1 MIFRF
6 PDIGEG
12 LEEGTIHEI
21 YVQEGQAVKAGD
33 LLVSMETDKVTA
45 DIPSPRTGIVLKI
58 FGKPGDVIHVG
69 EPLAEIKVEGEDEGL
84 SPAEMASGHLME
96 EEDMYE
102 LDSSFNGS
110 INQSVKGVTT
120 DNSASQSNASNPDEE
135 VAGVVGTLESAGNEG
150 VMAASEEKTITR
162 HAPLPASPE
171 REYLPSGRKVFATP
185 HVRSIAREMGIDIRS
200 INGTGQGGRITRDD
214 LEKVA
219 VSSSPAE
226 KTWMAQLWDADDVTY
241 EPLTQLRKTIARNM
255 LNSKHNAAHIT
266 IVEEVEISELISI
279 RNKYKQKYAERNAKL
294 TYLPFIVKATVLAL
308 KQHRIMNAQ
317 MDLENNRMIYKNQYN
332 IGIAM
337 DTPEGLVVPVI
348 RNADKLSLFEIAQL
362 ISVFADKARERKLT
376 LDDMKGGTFTISNF
390 GSIAGIFGTPV
401 INYPQV
407 GILGIGR
414 IMEQPVVKNHQVV
427 VGNVLGL
434 SLSVDHR
441 VVDGGDTARFMKQ
454 IIDHLADPISL
465 MME

>member
-21 YVQEGQAVKAGD
+21 YVQEGQSVKAGD

-69 EPLAEIKVEGEDEGL
+69 EPLAEIQVEGEADVL
-84 SPAEMASGHLME
+84 TPAEMASGHLLDDDE
-96 EEDMYE
+96 MYTSDAE
-102 LDSSFNGS
+102 SSLN
-110 INQSVKGVTT
+110 N
-120 DNSASQSNASNPDEE
+120 DEE

-150 VMAASEEKTITR
+150 VMAASDENTATKSGKLSEAGNPGTSVGNNR
-162 HAPLPASPE
+162 HSPLPASHE

-185 HVRSIAREMGIDIRS
+185 HVRSIAREMGIDIRK
-200 INGTGQGGRITRDD
+200 ITGTGQGGRITRDD
-214 LEKVA
+214 LEKA
-219 VSSSPAE
+219 ALSSSPAE
-226 KTWMAQLWDADDVTY
+226 KTWMAQLWDADDVSY

-255 LNSKHNAAHIT
+255 LNSKHNAAHVT
-266 IVEEVEISELISI
+266 IVEEVEISELIAI
-279 RNKYKQKYAERNAKL
+279 RNKYKQKYAERNTKL
-294 TYLPFIVKATVLAL
+294 TYLPFVVKATVLAL

-348 RNADKLSLFEIAQL
+348 RNADQLSLFEIAQQ
-362 ISVFADKARERKLT
+362 ISLFAEKARDRKLT

-407 GILGIGR
+407 GILGVGR
-414 IMEQPVVKNHQVV
+414 ITEQPVVKNHQVV
-427 VGNVLGL
+427 AGNVLGL

-454 IIDHLADPISL
+454 IIDHLADPVSL
-465 MME
+465 LME

>member
-69 EPLAEIKVEGEDEGL
+69 EPLAEIQVEGEAGTL
-84 SPAEMASGHLME
+84 TAAEMASGHL
-96 EEDMYE
+96 
-102 LDSSFNGS
+102 LDDDDVYTSETEAAPN
-110 INQSVKGVTT
+110 
-120 DNSASQSNASNPDEE
+120 DEEE

-150 VMAASEEKTITR
+150 VMAASDENAATTGSKPADAGKSAATGRPDR
-162 HAPLPASPE
+162 HAPLPASHE

-185 HVRSIAREMGIDIRS
+185 HVRSIAREMGIDIRK

-214 LEKVA
+214 LEKA
-219 VSSSPAE
+219 ALGSSPAE

-255 LNSKHNAAHIT
+255 LNSKHNAAHVT
-266 IVEEVEISELISI
+266 IVEEVEISELIAI
-279 RNKYKQKYAERNAKL
+279 RNKYKHKYAERNAKL

-348 RNADKLSLFEIAQL
+348 RNADKLSLFEIALQ
-362 ISVFADKARERKLT
+362 ISAFADKARDRKLT

-407 GILGIGR
+407 GILGVGR
-414 IMEQPVVKNHQVV
+414 ITEQAVVKNHQVV

>member
-1 MIFRF
+1 MLFRF

-21 YVQEGQAVKAGD
+21 YVKEGQAVKAGD

-69 EPLAEIKVEGEDEGL
+69 EPLAEIQVEGEAEVL
-84 SPAEMASGHLME
+84 TPAEMASGHLME
-96 EEDMYE
+96 EDDDLYVPESGQLED
-102 LDSSFNGS
+102 
-110 INQSVKGVTT
+110 
-120 DNSASQSNASNPDEE
+120 E

-150 VMAASEEKTITR
+150 VMAASEETSSTGKQSGAVGSAATSGNAAALGKPGR
-162 HAPLPASPE
+162 HAPLPASSE

-185 HVRSIAREMGIDIRS
+185 HVRSIAREMGIDIRT
-200 INGTGQGGRITRDD
+200 INGSGPGGRITRED

-226 KTWMAQLWDADDVTY
+226 KTWMAQHWHADDVSY

-266 IVEEVEISELISI
+266 IVEEVEISELIAI
-279 RNKYKQKYAERNAKL
+279 REKYKVKYAERNAKL

-348 RNADKLSLFEIAQL
+348 RNADKLSLFEIAQQ
-362 ISVFADKARERKLT
+362 ITAFADKARERKLT
-376 LDDMKGGTFTISNF
+376 LDDMKGGTFTLSNF

-427 VGNVLGL
+427 VGKVLGL

>member
-21 YVQEGQAVKAGD
+21 YVQAGQAVKAGD

-96 EEDMYE
+96 DDELYEEE
-102 LDSSFNGS
+102 PDSR
-110 INQSVKGVTT
+110 
-120 DNSASQSNASNPDEE
+120 AADEE

-150 VMAASEEKTITR
+150 IMAASEEKTITR

-185 HVRSIAREMGIDIRS
+185 HVRSIAREMGIDIRTLT
-200 INGTGQGGRITRDD
+200 GTGSGGRITRDD

-348 RNADKLSLFEIAQL
+348 RNADKLSLFEIAQQ
-362 ISVFADKARERKLT
+362 ISAFADKARERKLT

-414 IMEQPVVKNHQVV
+414 IMEAASAYDTRFS
-427 VGNVLGL
+427 VG
-434 SLSVDHR
+434 
-441 VVDGGDTARFMKQ
+441 F
-454 IIDHLADPISL
+454 PISIIF
-465 MME
+465 

>member
-1 MIFRF
+1 
-6 PDIGEG
+6 
-12 LEEGTIHEI
+12 
-21 YVQEGQAVKAGD
+21 
-33 LLVSMETDKVTA
+33 
-45 DIPSPRTGIVLKI
+45 
-58 FGKPGDVIHVG
+58 
-69 EPLAEIKVEGEDEGL
+69 
-84 SPAEMASGHLME
+84 
-96 EEDMYE
+96 
-102 LDSSFNGS
+102 
-110 INQSVKGVTT
+110 
-120 DNSASQSNASNPDEE
+120 
-135 VAGVVGTLESAGNEG
+135 
-150 VMAASEEKTITR
+150 
-162 HAPLPASPE
+162 
-171 REYLPSGRKVFATP
+171 
-185 HVRSIAREMGIDIRS
+185 MGIDIRTIAGS
-200 INGTGQGGRITRDD
+200 GPGGRITRDD

-226 KTWMAQLWDADDVTY
+226 KTWMAQLWDADDVSY

-255 LNSKHNAAHIT
+255 LNSKHNAAHVT
-266 IVEEVEISELISI
+266 IVEEVEISELIAI
-279 RNKYKQKYAERNAKL
+279 RSKYKQKYAERNAKL

-317 MDLENNRMIYKNQYN
+317 MDMENNRMIYKNQYN

-348 RNADKLSLFEIAQL
+348 RNADRLSLFEIAGQ
-362 ISVFADKARERKLT
+362 ITAFADKARDRKLT

-407 GILGIGR
+407 GILGVGR
-414 IMEQPVVKNHQVV
+414 ITEQAVVKNHQVV
-427 VGNVLGL
+427 AGNVLGL

-465 MME
+465 LME

>member
-69 EPLAEIKVEGEDEGL
+69 EPLAEIQVEGEDEAL
-84 SPAEMASGHLME
+84 TPVEMASGHLMDDE
-96 EEDMYE
+96 E
-102 LDSSFNGS
+102 
-110 INQSVKGVTT
+110 
-120 DNSASQSNASNPDEE
+120 EE
-135 VAGVVGTLESAGNEG
+135 VAGVVGTLESAGAEG
-150 VMAASEEKTITR
+150 IIAASDEKAAATAGRSWATAGSPAR

-171 REYLPSGRKVFATP
+171 REYIPSGRKVFATP
-185 HVRSIAREMGIDIRS
+185 HVRSIAREMGIDIRK
-200 INGTGQGGRITRDD
+200 INGTGPGGRITRDD

-255 LNSKHNAAHIT
+255 LNSKHNAAHVT
-266 IVEEVEISELISI
+266 IVEEVEISELIAI
-279 RNKYKQKYAERNAKL
+279 RNNYKQKYAERNTKL

-308 KQHRIMNAQ
+308 KHHRIMNAQ
-317 MDLENNRMIYKNQYN
+317 MDMENNRMIYKNQYN

-348 RNADKLSLFEIAQL
+348 RNADRLSLFEIAQQ
-362 ISVFADKARERKLT
+362 ITAFADKARDRKLT

-407 GILGIGR
+407 GILGVGR
-414 IMEQPVVKNHQVV
+414 IMEQPDRKSVV
-427 VGNVLGL
+427 
-434 SLSVDHR
+434 
-441 VVDGGDTARFMKQ
+441 
-454 IIDHLADPISL
+454 
-465 MME
+465 

>member
-69 EPLAEIKVEGEDEGL
+69 EPLAEIQVEGEDEAL
-84 SPAEMASGHLME
+84 TPVEMASGHLMDDE
-96 EEDMYE
+96 E
-102 LDSSFNGS
+102 
-110 INQSVKGVTT
+110 
-120 DNSASQSNASNPDEE
+120 EE
-135 VAGVVGTLESAGNEG
+135 VAGVVGTLESAGAEG
-150 VMAASEEKTITR
+150 IIAASDEKAAATAGRSWATAGSPAR

-171 REYLPSGRKVFATP
+171 REYIPSGRKVFATP
-185 HVRSIAREMGIDIRS
+185 HVRSIAREMGIDIRK
-200 INGTGQGGRITRDD
+200 INGTGPGGRITRDD

-255 LNSKHNAAHIT
+255 LNSKHNAAHVT
-266 IVEEVEISELISI
+266 IVEEVEISELIAI
-279 RNKYKQKYAERNAKL
+279 RNNYKQKYAERNTKL

-308 KQHRIMNAQ
+308 KHHRIMNAQ
-317 MDLENNRMIYKNQYN
+317 MDMENNRMIYKNQYN

-348 RNADKLSLFEIAQL
+348 RNADRLSLFEIAQQ
-362 ISVFADKARERKLT
+362 ITAFADKARDRKLT

-407 GILGIGR
+407 GILGVGR

-427 VGNVLGL
+427 AGNVLGL

-441 VVDGGDTARFMKQ
+441 VVDGGETARFMKQ

-465 MME
+465 LME